1 LFDGLLLLPVGLD
14 WGHASR
20 APGWLWLAVVASGL
34 YHGVNPGMGWPL
46 AVSAGLMDKS
56 PRALLRA
63 LWALAAGHLLAT
75 LLVLLPFAFL
85 LVLAEWQRSIQLG
98 ASLLVIGFGVYRL
111 IERRHPRTLARI
123 PPTQLALWSF
133 AVAIAHGAALMLVPI
148 YLGLCQAFELDAG
161 HEAAGALMK
170 ASLVKAS
177 LGMAVL
183 VSLVHVAAMI
193 SAGGCLAWLVYR
205 YLGLRFVSRSWFNLD
220 VIWATSLILVG
231 VVALAFNL
239 ASWH

>member
-1 LFDGLLLLPVGLD
+1 LFDGLVLLPVGLD
-14 WGHASR
+14 WAHASL
-20 APGWLWLAVVASGL
+20 GGLWLALVASGL

-56 PRALLRA
+56 PRALFRA

-75 LLVLLPFAFL
+75 FLVLLPFAFL
-85 LVLAEWQRSIQLG
+85 LVLAEWQRPIQLG

-111 IERRHPRTLARI
+111 VERRHPRTLARI

-148 YLGLCQAFELDAG
+148 YLGLCQAFELDAV
-161 HEAAGALMK
+161 HEAAGALI
-170 ASLVKAS
+170 KAS

-183 VSLVHVAAMI
+183 VSLVHVAAMVG
-193 SAGGCLAWLVYR
+193 AGGCLAWLVYR
-205 YLGLRFVSRSWFNLD
+205 HLGLKFVSRSWFNLD